1 MAKFL
6 ERYNLLILKQEE
18 TENMNKPITS
28 TEIETVIW
36 KLPRNKN
43 PGPGASQTKFCQ
55 TFREEL
61 TPILKFFPK
70 IAEEGHS
77 QAHSMRPPSPWYQN

>member
-1 MAKFL
+1 
-6 ERYNLLILKQEE
+6 
-18 TENMNKPITS
+18 MNKPITS

-61 TPILKFFPK
+61 TTILKLFQKTQEKGKLPNSFYYTMVTVLPK
-70 IAEEGHS
+70 PDEDTT
-77 QAHSMRPPSPWYQN
+77 